1 MNARHL
7 LYPILFTLSLVA
19 CSPDQDAKTHPDDL
33 DEKPQPTEL
42 EAVADPTNA
51 VSSNCSLTMGFQ
63 AWEPYQ
69 YVSVGDEVSGL
80 DVEIAEAVVEQMGCD
95 LKAEQGTWRELLS
108 KLRRGE
114 VDFVL
119 GASKTEARHEYARF
133 SDPYRQEQFVLF
145 VRQNEM
151 DSFTADSVTEF
162 IQAGNKL
169 GVVNEY
175 YYGEELREA
184 LHQGEADG
192 LVQGA
197 IISELNIA
205 RLLDGEI
212 DAFLEDTLVAASIL
226 RRKGLEDDIERH
238 DIELPAS
245 DVYVMFSQK
254 SVPEGYVAAF
264 NEALA
269 TVQSNGTYDNIR
281 ERYGAEIAALETE
294 NSDAN

>member
-7 LYPILFTLSLVA
+7 LYPIVFTFVLTA
-19 CSPDQDAKTHPDDL
+19 CSPAQDAKTDPDPL
-33 DEKPQPTEL
+33 DEKPQPTEVSAAD
-42 EAVADPTNA
+42 EAVTD
-51 VSSNCSLTMGFQ
+51 VSANCSLTMGFQ

-95 LKAEQGTWRELLS
+95 LKAQQGTWRELLS

-119 GASKTEARHEYARF
+119 GASQTAARHEYAHF
-133 SDPYRQEQFVLF
+133 SEPYRQEQFVLF
-145 VRQNEM
+145 VRQNDI
-151 DSFTADSVTEF
+151 DSFAAANVTEF
-162 IQAGNKL
+162 IKAGNKL

-175 YYGEELREA
+175 YYGEDLREV
-184 LHQGEADG
+184 LREGESNG
-192 LVQGA
+192 LVVGA

-226 RRKGLEDDIERH
+226 RRKGLENDIEQH
-238 DIELPAS
+238 EIELPAS

-254 SVPEGYVAAF
+254 SVPEEYVAAF
-264 NEALA
+264 NDALA
-269 TVQSNGTYDNIR
+269 EVKTNGTYETIR
-281 ERYGAEIAALETE
+281 QRYGAEETALETE
-294 NSDAN
+294 ESGTN